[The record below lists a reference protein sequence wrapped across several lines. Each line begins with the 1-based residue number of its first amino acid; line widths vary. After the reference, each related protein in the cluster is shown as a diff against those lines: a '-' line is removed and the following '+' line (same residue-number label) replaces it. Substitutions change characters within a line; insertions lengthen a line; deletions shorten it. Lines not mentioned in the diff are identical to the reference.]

1 MTEKW
6 LNETVESVVNALK
19 IRRMIIDEEELF
31 LLMYQHENIYQLV
44 ISKFCSEK
52 KARFIIKALKEIN
65 GKSENITGRSVYPL
79 HPNCAYSR
87 RSKIKNR
94 I

>member
-19 IRRMIIDEEELF
+19 IRRMIIDREELF

-44 ISKFCSEK
+44 VSKFCSEK
-52 KARFIIKALKEIN
+52 KARLIIKAWEEIN
-65 GKSENITGRSVYPL
+65 GENENSTKKSVYHL
-79 HPNCAYSR
+79 PNNCSYSR
-87 RSKIKNR
+87 RSRIKNR